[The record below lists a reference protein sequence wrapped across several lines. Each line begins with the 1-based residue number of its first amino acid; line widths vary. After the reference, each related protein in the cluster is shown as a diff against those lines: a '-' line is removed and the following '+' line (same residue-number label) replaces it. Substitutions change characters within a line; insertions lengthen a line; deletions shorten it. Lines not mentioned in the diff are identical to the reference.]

1 MKMSNI
7 LDAVIETVHD
17 LHEAGVMDDVTM
29 REFDALKLPPI
40 KQYTAVQIKR
50 IRQKNKVSQP
60 VFAAYLNTSTSTV
73 RQWEQDKKHPRGTA
87 LKLINLVEK
96 QGIDALA

>member
-1 MKMSNI
+1 MSNI
-7 LDAVIETVHD
+7 LDAVIETAHD
-17 LHEAGVMDDVTM
+17 LHEAGAMDDVTM

-50 IRQKNKVSQP
+50 IRKKNKVSQP
-60 VFAAYLNTSTSTV
+60 VFAAYLNTSPSTV

-96 QGIDALA
+96 QGIEALA

>member
-1 MKMSNI
+1 MSNI
-7 LDAVIETVHD
+7 LDAVIETAHD
-17 LHEAGVMDDVTM
+17 LHDAEIMSDVTM
-29 REFDALKLPPI
+29 REFDALKLSPI

-50 IRQKNKVSQP
+50 IRKKNKVSQP

-96 QGIDALA
+96 QGIEALA